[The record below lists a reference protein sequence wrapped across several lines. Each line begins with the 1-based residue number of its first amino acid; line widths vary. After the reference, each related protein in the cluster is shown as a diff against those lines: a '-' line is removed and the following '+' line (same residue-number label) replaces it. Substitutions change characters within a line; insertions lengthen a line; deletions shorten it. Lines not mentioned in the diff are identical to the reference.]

1 MRTPS
6 TMAMARDQSDIRIRH
21 QVFSWLAEQVEIHGD
36 VLPRSILAQGFKRE
50 GRQIHLVA
58 PQGIFKPRSMR
69 LPLSITTAPLG
80 PYDDSVAG
88 DLLRYKYR
96 GTDPAHRD
104 NEGLRQAMHERVPLV
119 YFHGIDKGRYVAAWP
134 VFVVQDSPA
143 DLTFHVAVDA
153 PSAIDFGLADRT
165 GEAWGTDTAREEG
178 RRLWVTREFQE
189 RVHQAGFRQRVLR
202 VYRRQCTFCRLR
214 HEELL
219 DAAHIVPDK
228 EPGGEPVV
236 NNGLA
241 LCKLHHA
248 AFDRHFVGITADF
261 RVEVREDIRA
271 ESDGPMLR
279 HGLQG
284 MHGKRIQLPRQSEWK
299 PDPERLAWRYER
311 FRAVG

>member
-1 MRTPS
+1 M
-6 TMAMARDQSDIRIRH
+6 
-21 QVFSWLAEQVEIHGD
+21 L
-36 VLPRSILAQGFKRE
+36 
-50 GRQIHLVA
+50 
-58 PQGIFKPRSMR
+58 
-69 LPLSITTAPLG
+69 
-80 PYDDSVAG
+80 
-88 DLLRYKYR
+88 
-96 GTDPAHRD
+96 
-104 NEGLRQAMHERVPLV
+104 ERVPLV
-119 YFHGIDKGRYVAAWP
+119 YFHGIDKGKYVAAWP
-134 VFVVQDSPA
+134 VFVVQDNPA

-153 PSAIDFGLADRT
+153 ASTVDFGLADRT

-178 RRLWVTREFQE
+178 RRLWVTREFQQ
-189 RVHQAGFRQRVLR
+189 RVHQEGFRQRVLIA
-202 VYRRQCTFCRLR
+202 YRRQCTFCRLR

-219 DAAHIVPDK
+219 DAAHIIPDK

-248 AFDRHFVGITADF
+248 AFDRHFVGITADY
-261 RVEVREDIRA
+261 RVEVREDIRE

-284 MHGKRIQLPRQSEWK
+284 MHGQQIQLPRQSEWK